1 MSVFKRKDWDR
12 NDLLQLALYNEYV
25 QKNEDGWFNVD
36 EIISHI
42 SDLHRRLNKP
52 EYDFQILEKRVNKD
66 KDRRYI
72 FNEDK
77 TLLRI
82 SPDHI
87 APEYVEEELKTAG
100 NIEIKQSVFEKNNL
114 EFVKDEKRMLIV
126 TSGDGKQWKFP
137 YETNRVFYIDEKRFF
152 MLVELK
158 RYPALAVSA
167 YLNKHTV
174 LSNRYRMVFIDF
186 PAVLNYIYAI
196 DSMLSDFEDNTYKI
210 SIEQAQ

>member
-52 EYDFQILEKRVNKD
+52 EYDFQILEKRVNKA

-87 APEYVEEELKTAG
+87 
-100 NIEIKQSVFEKNNL
+100 
-114 EFVKDEKRMLIV
+114 
-126 TSGDGKQWKFP
+126 
-137 YETNRVFYIDEKRFF
+137 
-152 MLVELK
+152 
-158 RYPALAVSA
+158 
-167 YLNKHTV
+167 
-174 LSNRYRMVFIDF
+174 
-186 PAVLNYIYAI
+186 
-196 DSMLSDFEDNTYKI
+196 
-210 SIEQAQ
+210 